1 MSMRWIERQWQQR
14 GPVSLA
20 LLPLSW
26 VYCLL
31 VELRRF
37 LYRTGLWRRT
47 RLPVPV
53 IVVGNIT
60 VGGTGK
66 TPLTIWLAG
75 FLRQHGYRPGI
86 VTRGYGGRS
95 PAWPLAVRP
104 DTDPALVGDEPVLLA
119 RGSGCPVMA
128 DPRRARAAERLIQ
141 AHGCNLI
148 LSDDGLQH
156 LALARDIEIAVIDGV
171 RRFGNGYCLPA
182 GPLREPVRRLD
193 MVQTRVTQGLPQAGE
208 LGMQLVAGRF
218 QPLRPGPPAVTA
230 QFFHGHP
237 VHAVAGIG
245 YPPRFF
251 DLLRQLGLEVIE
263 HPFPDHHTF
272 RPEDIRFGDPLPVIM
287 TAKDAVKC
295 ERFADSHCWYL
306 DVEAKPD
313 LRLGERLLSLLEE
326 YKRG

>member
-1 MSMRWIERQWQQR
+1 MRWIERQWPQR
-14 GPVSLA
+14 GLVSLA

-26 VYCLL
+26 IYCAG

-37 LYRTGLWRRT
+37 LYRTGLRHRT

-66 TPLTIWLAG
+66 TPLTLWLAG
-75 FLRQHGYRPGI
+75 FLRSHGYRPGI

-95 PAWPLAVRP
+95 STWPLAVRP
-104 DTDPALVGDEPVLLA
+104 DTDPALAGDEPVLLA

-128 DPRRARAAERLIQ
+128 DPRRARAAEHLIRV
-141 AHGCNLI
+141 HGCNLI

-156 LALARDIEIAVIDGV
+156 LALDRDIEIAVIDGV
-171 RRFGNGYCLPA
+171 RRFGNGFCLPA

-193 MVQTRVTQGLPQAGE
+193 TVQARVTQGLPRAGE

-218 QPLRPGPPAVTA
+218 HPLRPGPPAETVH
-230 QFFHGHP
+230 FFHGRP

-251 DLLRQLGLEVIE
+251 DLLRQLGLEIIE
-263 HPFPDHHTF
+263 HPFPDHHAF
-272 RPEDIRFGDPLPVIM
+272 RPEDIRFGDGHPVIM

-295 ERFADSHCWYL
+295 ERFADSHDWYL